1 MSAKKNRSPKRMPA
15 IVPRFLKNAV
25 TIGAIPALVG
35 CDKGRPEQHV
45 QPVVAQYIDKTP
57 PVVAAYAPD
66 APVRGPIDDIVP
78 AVVAAMVSPVPRPP
92 QPRDAGVDAA
102 PHKKKVKP
110 PPPPPP
116 PVVAAL
122 VGPPPVFKPPPAV
135 VAAMLPD
142 QNVIAPPKKQTKKP

>member
-1 MSAKKNRSPKRMPA
+1 MSARKNRPPKRMPA

-45 QPVVAQYIDKTP
+45 QPVVAQYIDKSP

-66 APVRGPIDDIVP
+66 APAPVIEDTLP
-78 AVVAAMVSPVPRPP
+78 AVVAAMVNPPPPPR
-92 QPRDAGVDAA
+92 PRDAGVDAA
-102 PHKKKVKP
+102 PKKKLVKP
-110 PPPPPP
+110 IKAPT

-122 VGPPPVFKPPPAV
+122 VGPQPVLDPPPPV
-135 VAAMLPD
+135 VAAMLPQ
-142 QNVIAPPKKQTKKP
+142 QNVVPKPPANKPKKP